1 MLIVHSSEL
10 ERMLQRIADCQDIR
24 TYWRD
29 EARFAVKR
37 SRSFEDDNLGGRRT
51 VPMPHEYVRQR

>member
-1 MLIVHSSEL
+1 
-10 ERMLQRIADCQDIR
+10 MLQRIADCQDIR